1 MRSGSFRKPRPL
13 LAFDCGSQTNSNVF
27 TSAAEMEEARLMAV
41 VVFPTPPFWL
51 ATAMMR
57 PMIIL
62 EEKSRAKNSAN
73 AVVKST
79 PYFGA
84 TFHVEHFL
92 QSHVSFSIP
101 NVPRG
106 TLFLLSCGASG
117 FHNFQ
122 EGMFHVEHLK
132 CWQKT
137 FLKRT

>member
-13 LAFDCGSQTNSNVF
+13 LAFDCGSQSTSNVF

-84 TFHVEHFL
+84 TFHVEHYSLIPMFH
-92 QSHVSFSIP
+92 SAIP

-106 TLFLLSCGASG
+106 TLSLLLCG
-117 FHNFQ
+117 
-122 EGMFHVEHLK
+122 
-132 CWQKT
+132 
-137 FLKRT
+137 